1 MIINEIMDTIKSK
14 KSILVLGKDEKA
26 NKKIYNSL
34 ISLFQKEK
42 ETRRL
47 EDYLVCHIVGNES
60 KKKFV
65 EFYEKN
71 TESPFLAFLTTE
83 KDFPEEFEKF
93 NTKQYIEK
101 EFDKAKE
108 FTNVF
113 LDFDCFYSISNDYSF
128 FLNVGKLNSKE

>member
-26 NKKIYNSL
+26 NKKIYDNL

-83 KDFPEEFEKF
+83 KDFPEEFEKY
-93 NTKQYIEK
+93 NTKSYIEK

-108 FTNVF
+108 YTNVF
-113 LDFDCFYSISNDYSF
+113 LDFDYFYSLSNNYGF

>member
-26 NKKIYNSL
+26 NKKIYDSL

-65 EFYEKN
+65 EFYENRK
-71 TESPFLAFLTTE
+71 SF
-83 KDFPEEFEKF
+83 
-93 NTKQYIEK
+93 
-101 EFDKAKE
+101 
-108 FTNVF
+108 
-113 LDFDCFYSISNDYSF
+113 SSF
-128 FLNVGKLNSKE
+128 FND